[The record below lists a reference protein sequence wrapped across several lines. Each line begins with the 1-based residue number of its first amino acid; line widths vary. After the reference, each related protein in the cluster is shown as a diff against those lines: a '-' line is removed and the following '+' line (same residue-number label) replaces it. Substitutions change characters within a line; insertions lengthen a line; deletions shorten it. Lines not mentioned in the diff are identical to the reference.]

1 MNIELNTK
9 AKKKT
14 ARFTYFQDDD
24 GSIDFSA
31 GEDSESEGESI
42 EDSLYNDF
50 KTDMQKMPSN
60 YNTIMLKKL
69 ENAGNNIRKIL
80 LVDDEPYNHLGLQII
95 LKAAAK

>member
-42 EDSLYNDF
+42 EDSL
-50 KTDMQKMPSN
+50 
-60 YNTIMLKKL
+60 
-69 ENAGNNIRKIL
+69 
-80 LVDDEPYNHLGLQII
+80 
-95 LKAAAK
+95 